1 MIAFPNAK
9 INLGLRV
16 TEKRQDGFHNIE
28 TIFVPIGLRDIIEV
42 IPSST
47 TTMSFSGLV
56 VDSSPEDNL
65 CMRAYRLFKDEVGC
79 GNVSIHLHKV
89 IPFGAG
95 LGGGSSDAAFMLRIL
110 ANLFSP
116 EISTR
121 RLKEMA
127 GKLGSDCTFFV
138 DNRPSIAY
146 GKGEILQP
154 VSLALKGK
162 YLVLVNPKLHVGTKE
177 AYAGITPKKPETSLL
192 ELINEPINKWQNL
205 IFNDFEESVFRMHP
219 AIENLKNK
227 LIDLEAFYASMS
239 GSGSTVFGLFE
250 KPIEGL
256 ESQFPHYTVFS
267 QTL

>member
-28 TIFVPIGLRDIIEV
+28 TIFVPIGLRDIIEI
-42 IPSST
+42 IPSNA

-95 LGGGSSDAAFMLRIL
+95 LGGGSSDAAFTLKIL

-116 EISTR
+116 EISSR

-127 GKLGSDCTFFV
+127 ERLGSDCPFFI

-146 GKGEILQP
+146 GKGELLQP

-162 YLVLVNPKLHVGTKE
+162 YLALINPQLHVGTKE
-177 AYAGITPKKPETSLL
+177 AYAGITPKKPKIPLL
-192 ELINEPINKWQNL
+192 ELIYEPINKWQNL
-205 IFNDFEESVFRMHP
+205 IFNDFEESVFRQYP
-219 AIENLKNK
+219 AIENLKNE
-227 LIDLEAFYASMS
+227 LIEMGATYAAMS
-239 GSGSTVFGLFE
+239 GSGSTVFGIFE

-256 ESQFPHYTVFS
+256 ADKFPHYTVFS
-267 QTL
+267 QML